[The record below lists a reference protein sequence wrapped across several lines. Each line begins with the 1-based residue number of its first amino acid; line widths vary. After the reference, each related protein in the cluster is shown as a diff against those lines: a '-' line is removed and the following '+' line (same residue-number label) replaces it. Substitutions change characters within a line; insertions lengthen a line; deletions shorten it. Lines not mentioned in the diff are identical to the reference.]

1 MTETARLPT
10 QSIAKSPG
18 RSVRVKF
25 YYVYVACLLGA
36 NAVALMPA
44 RNYGGTGNNTL
55 FTASWIV
62 LQGLVVLFVLSTI
75 SRAPRNF
82 VFAAATGAFI
92 VSSALWSVAPS
103 STLLYGGMLA
113 MNILAAHLMASDLDL
128 GEAVTI
134 VGRTILV
141 LCIVGLIAYYLGVVQ
156 VYYYDPHGRP
166 NLLGGQPFRG
176 FFVHKIT
183 AGLYASLGV
192 VWAMVMLRT
201 RARLGALLVF
211 TWVVLLTSSST
222 AIALFAF
229 AIVVSLITSGAARR
243 RVSGLSFFLILALAI
258 AAAIA
263 VLVSS
268 WSGILGALGRDETLT
283 GRTDLWQLGIA
294 TWSERPVLGWGF
306 AGFFDSSEALSLR
319 QSVAGFANYE
329 IPHFHQSYI
338 QTAVDLGLVGLAIL
352 VGIIISILASSYRL
366 SLAETSVAAVAVF
379 SMTAVLVLGSMV
391 MYTFVTYNNLAT
403 FALFLFFFALRAR
416 RTSPKGVRG
425 GISRSSVR

>member
-1 MTETARLPT
+1 MSETARLHA
-10 QSIAKSPG
+10 QSVPKTPG
-18 RSVRVKF
+18 RSLRITF

-44 RNYGGTGNNTL
+44 RNYGGTGTNTL

-62 LQGLVVLFVLSTI
+62 LQALVVLFVLSTI
-75 SRAPRNF
+75 SRTPRNF

-134 VGRTILV
+134 VGRTILF
-141 LCIVGLIAYYLGVVQ
+141 LCIAGLIAYYLGVAQ
-156 VYYYDPHGRP
+156 VFYYDPHGRP

-211 TWVVLLTSSST
+211 TWVVLLSSSST

-229 AIVVSLITSGAARR
+229 AIVVSLLTSGAAKR
-243 RVSGLSFFLILALAI
+243 RVTGLSFFLLLAI
-258 AAAIA
+258 AIGAAIA
-263 VLVSS
+263 ILISN

-294 TWSERPVLGWGF
+294 TWAERPILGWGF
-306 AGFFDSSEALSLR
+306 AGFFDSSEALNLR

-338 QTAVDLGLVGLAIL
+338 QTAVDLGIVGLAIL
-352 VGIIISILASSYRL
+352 VGIIIAILKSSYRL
-366 SLAETSVAAVAVF
+366 SLTETSVPAMAAF
-379 SMTAVLVLGSMV
+379 STTAVLVLASMV
-391 MYTFVTYNNLAT
+391 MYTFVTYNNFAT
-403 FALFLFFFALRAR
+403 FILFLFFFALRAR
-416 RTSPKGVRG
+416 KSSLKVVRG
-425 GISRSSVR
+425 GTSRS